1 MKVPQGPEE
10 KGNET
15 ILWKRP
21 RSEIIF
27 TVTQK
32 CKLTVHTENTQ
43 TDE

>member
-1 MKVPQGPEE
+1 MKAPQGPEE

-21 RSEIIF
+21 RIIF